1 MNPPMIYSKS
11 GVQLTQQFESCRLI
25 AYQDVKGVWT
35 IGWGHVGAGV
45 CEGAVWT
52 QVQADMQ
59 LIVDMHNAMS
69 AVNRLVNVT
78 LTQGEFDALV
88 DFTFNCGCSAF
99 AGSTMLI
106 LLNKQDFQGA
116 ANEFAKWSHASG
128 VVVAGLLRR
137 RLVEVQEF
145 NS

>member
-25 AYQDVKGVWT
+25 AYQDVKGILTV
-35 IGWGHVGAGV
+35 GWGHTGPEVV
-45 CEGAVWT
+45 EGYTVT

-59 LIVDMHNAMS
+59 LVVDMHNAMS
-69 AVNRLVNVT
+69 AVNRLVTVM

-88 DFTFNCGCSAF
+88 DFAFNCGCSAF
-99 AGSTMLI
+99 AGSTMLK
-106 LLNKQDFQGA
+106 LLNAGSMQA
-116 ANEFAKWSHASG
+116 AALEFAKWDHASG

-137 RLVEVQEF
+137 RLAEVQEF